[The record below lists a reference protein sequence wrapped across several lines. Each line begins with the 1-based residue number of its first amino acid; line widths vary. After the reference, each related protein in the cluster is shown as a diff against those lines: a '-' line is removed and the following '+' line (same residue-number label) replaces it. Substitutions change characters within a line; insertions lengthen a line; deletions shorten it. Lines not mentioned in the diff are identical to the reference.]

1 MINNMIMVYNKVK
14 AGDVEWLSGDG
25 VALAD
30 AANATVVNSQTIVGA
45 RLQLYTSVEEMLGNQ
60 SVNITEEITNVSG
73 TDVAKLATNLMEM
86 TTLYNMA
93 LALGGRVLPQSLAD
107 YL

>member
-1 MINNMIMVYNKVK
+1 MK
-14 AGDVEWLSGDG
+14 WLSADG
-25 VALAD
+25 VVLAD
-30 AANATVVNSQTIVGA
+30 AANATVTMTQTTVGA
-45 RLQLYTSVEEMLGNQ
+45 RLELYTSVKDMLANQ
-60 SVNITEEITNVSG
+60 SDNITDEIVNVSG

-93 LALGGRVLPQSLAD
+93 LSLGGRVLPQSLAD